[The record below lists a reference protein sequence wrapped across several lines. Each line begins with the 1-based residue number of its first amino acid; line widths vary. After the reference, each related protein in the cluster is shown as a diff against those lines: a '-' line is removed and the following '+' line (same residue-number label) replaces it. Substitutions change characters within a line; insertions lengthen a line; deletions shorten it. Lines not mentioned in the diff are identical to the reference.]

1 MAQNKTQK
9 DFLMKTPLIDFSD
22 HLQSASD
29 DISHH
34 VANIDTYI
42 RVLCAIKLHEIGR
55 FSNEELS
62 KSLDGIFKNR
72 SVLINTN
79 SKKETKRAKVSLDK
93 GQIVMWILEKIT
105 TFAIFLVSL
114 LLAKWA

>member
-34 VANIDTYI
+34 VANIDIY
-42 RVLCAIKLHEIGR
+42 
-55 FSNEELS
+55 
-62 KSLDGIFKNR
+62 
-72 SVLINTN
+72 
-79 SKKETKRAKVSLDK
+79 K
-93 GQIVMWILEKIT
+93 GALRYQATRDRTL
-105 TFAIFLVSL
+105 
-114 LLAKWA
+114 